1 MHLRDTHKLSG
12 QDVARYVPVSAAR
25 AFTWGKRKCPF
36 DDCSRET
43 TRKQYMEVHLGK
55 DAKNGGHGLSDKEI
69 ARVVREVM
77 E

>member
-1 MHLRDTHKLSG
+1 
-12 QDVARYVPVSAAR
+12 
-25 AFTWGKRKCPF
+25 
-36 DDCSRET
+36 
-43 TRKQYMEVHLGK
+43 MEVHLGK